1 MFKKLLLLLPC
12 GLVLAMAI
20 SFLDARCGAQ
30 TQLGTVS
37 LQNNGSPV
45 QCPSGRGFDSKM
57 TCYEGGWP
65 TRAPLASRWLHC
77 GCPTRRDFRRV
88 GTTNADA

>member
-45 QCPSGRGFDSKM
+45 QCPSG
-57 TCYEGGWP
+57 GWP
-65 TRAPLASRWLHC
+65 TRAPLASRRLHC

>member
-1 MFKKLLLLLPC
+1 MAKKVLLLLPC
-12 GLVLAMAI
+12 GVALAMTI

-57 TCYEGGWP
+57 TCYE
-65 TRAPLASRWLHC
+65 ANVS
-77 GCPTRRDFRRV
+77 CPSTE
-88 GTTNADA
+88 GAGPHAHL